1 MDKDRDENIGEFVL
15 ETLLSSNIESIT
27 DLNLRDNRSW
37 FNEES
42 LSNVSLLAELIS
54 KQTGLQNISIGAN
67 YFSSNATYTI
77 LTRIADHQST
87 SSKL

>member
-1 MDKDRDENIGEFVL
+1 MDKDREENIGEFVL

-67 YFSSNATYTI
+67 
-77 LTRIADHQST
+77 
-87 SSKL
+87 